1 MLDVDDETVGAI
13 VGAVEVEVDWTVTV
27 DLELLEDV
35 LLGKGVEE
43 VDVVDVVEELDEVV
57 LEEVVVDDDEGVVE
71 VVLVEE
77 ELVVGVDEVV
87 GEVLLL
93 LVVLLL
99 LLGEVVWE
107 APEAVELRSVLE
119 CELVDSFAEEVGV
132 DEIESVRGVVVG
144 GDDMMSCLNSS
155 PVRCLCAARLVGM
168 RMPQVRTAAKGWQ
181 RVISYLNYN
190 YA

>member
-1 MLDVDDETVGAI
+1 MLDVDDESVGAI

-35 LLGKGVEE
+35 LVGKGVEE

-57 LEEVVVDDDEGVVE
+57 LEEVVVDDDEVVVE

-93 LVVLLL
+93 LVVVVLL

-119 CELVDSFAEEVGV
+119 CELVDSVAEEVGV

-144 GDDMMSCLNSS
+144 GDDIMSCLNSS
-155 PVRCLCAARLVGM
+155 PLRCLCAARLV
-168 RMPQVRTAAKGWQ
+168 RT
-181 RVISYLNYN
+181 RIP
-190 YA
+190 